1 MKDQRI
7 LGIDIGGTNI
17 KAVTVIRDKMQRS
30 HITLTPQRSETEL
43 VKSLRNVADV
53 VSSGHLPPRLAISA
67 AGVVHKNYVRHMPL
81 KHVSNLNM
89 RDIYNDSGAKIK
101 LDNDARCFLRAEI
114 RAGSVKMKNGS
125 VMGITIGTGIGRAV
139 AKRGKIANIKKLEY
153 PEIWEEEYKKRRT
166 KDSKFELAKFLAL
179 KLSGL
184 LAAYEPSALVIG
196 GGVSNKDG
204 VYAPLKT
211 ALKKI
216 GFKGEIV
223 KSKLGDMSAARG
235 AALLWQ

>member
-67 AGVVHKNYVRHMPL
+67 AGVVHKN
-81 KHVSNLNM
+81 NM

-235 AALLWQ
+235 AALLWQDDRDCNRSQS